1 MTKNMIDMVTSIKQF
16 DEKYL
21 ESNQEKEFWKKK
33 YYDQQ

>member
-21 ESNQEKEFWKKK
+21 ESSQENEFWKKK